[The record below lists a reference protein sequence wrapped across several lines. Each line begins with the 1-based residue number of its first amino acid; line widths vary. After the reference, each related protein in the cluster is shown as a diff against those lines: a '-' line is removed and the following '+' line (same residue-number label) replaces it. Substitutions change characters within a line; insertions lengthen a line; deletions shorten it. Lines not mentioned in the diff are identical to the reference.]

1 MPSCIGSE
9 NYSKKETL
17 ISRPMSSPRLGISL
31 EVEWLGQ
38 VGYAE
43 GVRLQE
49 EALEARRAPAGKDR
63 LLLLEHPPVVTMGR
77 GSREENL
84 LVSRKELARRG
95 IELHEVSR
103 GGDVTFHSPGQL
115 VGYLVVDLDAR
126 EERDVHLF
134 LRRVESG
141 LIAALRE
148 LGLQTGRISGKTGVF
163 MRAEETNPGADRKIA
178 SIGIGVRHWITHH
191 GFSLNVSMDLTGFD
205 VIVPCGLE
213 GVEMTSVEKELG
225 SGQIDQ
231 DARVREAV
239 VRAMLSEFA
248 LG

>member
-9 NYSKKETL
+9 SCWKKEIL
-17 ISRPMSSPRLGISL
+17 ISKPIASPLPGAGL

-43 GVRLQE
+43 GVRFQE
-49 EALEARRAPAGKDR
+49 EALEARRAPEGKDR
-63 LLLLEHPPVVTMGR
+63 LLLLEHPPVVTLGR

-84 LVSRKELARRG
+84 LVSREELARRG

-134 LRRVESG
+134 LRRVESA
-141 LIAALRE
+141 LIEALSE
-148 LGLQTGRISGKTGVF
+148 LGLATGRISGKTGVF
-163 MRAEETNPGADRKIA
+163 MRAAETNPGADRKIA
-178 SIGIGVRHWITHH
+178 SIGIGVRHWITYH
-191 GFSLNVSMDLTGFD
+191 GFALNVSMDLAGFD

-225 SGQIDQ
+225 PGQMDQ
-231 DARVREAV
+231 DACVREAV
-239 VRAMLSEFA
+239 RRAMLSEFA
-248 LG
+248 SG